1 MGLAGAL
8 VCLGV
13 ETLVSADR
21 TLRPLDRAFLERW
34 VQADALA
41 VSAIGIAGAELP
53 ALADQVAAQRV
64 DMAAMIAV
72 LRESLR
78 SVDGTAWFAVVP
90 GEADQRQGFLIPTP
104 TAPRQF
110 TAERKQRGSRERRG
124 KRKRLHARSE
134 HQRCYLLCALCAL
147 CGLTCLQYVRQIT
160 E

>member
-21 TLRPLDRAFLERW
+21 TLRALDRAFLERW

-110 TAERKQRGSRERRG
+110 TAERKQRGSREEAESAEGSASACTRG
-124 KRKRLHARSE
+124 PNTSAAIFS
-134 HQRCYLLCALCAL
+134 APSAPSA
-147 CGLTCLQYVRQIT
+147 V
-160 E
+160 